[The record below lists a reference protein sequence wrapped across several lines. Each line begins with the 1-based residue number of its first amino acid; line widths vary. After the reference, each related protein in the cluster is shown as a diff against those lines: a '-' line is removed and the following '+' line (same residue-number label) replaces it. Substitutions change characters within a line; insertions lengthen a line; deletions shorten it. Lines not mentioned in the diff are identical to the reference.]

1 MSRRITHWL
10 EQRMALENLTGR
22 RATPDF
28 KLSPGQYAE
37 LCAEQNLPEV
47 SELMTCM
54 GMHKVVRID
63 CHTRATGDNVI
74 LCPREDLFQEVD
86 RGTGIE
92 LVSLENDV
100 TSIPD
105 NIGCVEVI
113 SVGEL
118 VRHVKPGD
126 VAFIDFYDVKQG
138 YVIANE
144 TLFVCGGEAF
154 KAFFD
159 VDKQRI
165 LPGDNYV
172 VTKAAKD
179 RFKVALTGT
188 DRIHMLDSTM
198 TDGIVSGRS
207 SKGTAAAHTLYQ
219 EVVSVG
225 KLTTAPRP
233 GVMTKAEQT
242 LLERLTRFE
251 AVQYDELDFDDA
263 EAVNAVRADRENGRA
278 PDFAP
283 GELVAFAVESATRIR
298 VRGEYQYLMKYD
310 RVLAVIDDETI
321 LYEAIERGK
330 AGQLVRG
337 NGFTL

>member
-10 EQRMALENLTGR
+10 EQRMALELTAGFKGVPDFNLT
-22 RATPDF
+22 
-28 KLSPGQYAE
+28 PGQYAE
-37 LCAEQNLPEV
+37 LCVEQGSAEV
-47 SELMTCM
+47 SELTTCK
-54 GMHKVVRID
+54 GVHKVTRIN
-63 CHTRATGDNVI
+63 CHVKATGDNVI

-144 TLFVCGGEAF
+144 TLFLCGGEAF
-154 KAFFD
+154 KAFYD
-159 VDKQRI
+159 VEKQRI
-165 LPGDNYV
+165 VPGDNYV
-172 VTKAAKD
+172 VTRAAKG
-179 RFKVALTGT
+179 RFAVALTGT
-188 DRIHMLDSTM
+188 DRLQVIDSTV

-207 SKGTAAAHTLYQ
+207 SKGTPAAHTLYQ

-225 KLTTAPRP
+225 SLTTAPRP
-233 GVMTKAEQT
+233 GVMTTAERR
-242 LLERLTRFE
+242 LLDLLAGNPSALYHGDDEAGAALDAVVLERE
-251 AVQYDELDFDDA
+251 D
-263 EAVNAVRADRENGRA
+263 GRA

-283 GELVAFAVESATRIR
+283 GELVAFALESATKIR

-310 RVLAVIDDETI
+310 RVLAVIDDAAI
-321 LYEAIERGK
+321 LDDAIARGT
-330 AGQLVRG
+330 AGMLVRG
-337 NGFTL
+337 GGFIL